1 MPKSIILTKKIQ
13 NVKINDSQDFVKI
26 LGIYFTKDLRTTGIY
41 NWNICLTQIE
51 KQTQQLSR
59 RHLSLRGKAIVL
71 NSLILS
77 KVTFLSNVFRIPTT
91 LQQKI
96 ESIIFKYI
104 WQFHKTEP
112 IARKTLFPPK
122 HQGGIGLIHLQTW
135 IILMRYNLASIL
147 YRLHKN
153 FKYMTSNNTIK
164 TEKPNKLLLW
174 RQHHLSK
181 KTKHNTWAPKKF
193 PKNL

>member
-13 NVKINDSQDFVKI
+13 NVKINDPQDFVKI

-59 RHLSLRGKAIVL
+59 RHLSLRGKAILL

-77 KVTFLSNVFRIPTT
+77 KVTFLSNVFSIPTT

-96 ESIIFKYI
+96 ESIILKHI
-104 WQFHKTEP
+104 WQFHKIEP
-112 IARKTLFPPK
+112 IARKTLFLRK
-122 HQGGIGLIHLQTW
+122 HQREIGLIHPKHHS
-135 IILMRYNLASIL
+135 LAMKL
-147 YRLHKN
+147 KHFLKL
-153 FKYMTSNNTIK
+153 KEK
-164 TEKPNKLLLW
+164 TNQE
-174 RQHHLSK
+174 
-181 KTKHNTWAPKKF
+181 T
-193 PKNL
+193 